1 MTAATESSPPVVPAQ
16 SQSRALAAFIL
27 VALIWGSTWLVIKD
41 QVSAVPPGWA
51 VTWRF
56 MIAAAGM
63 FVLAAVRREK
73 LLLSREG
80 MMLAV
85 PVGLFQFFGNFQ
97 LVYRA
102 EQHITSGLVAVIF

>member
-51 VTWRF
+51 AVKTGRHVRPASGEVAVDVTGPVGQVDQVV
-56 MIAAAGM
+56 AQTNSA
-63 FVLAAVRREK
+63 
-73 LLLSREG
+73 
-80 MMLAV
+80 LAV
-85 PVGLFQFFGNFQ
+85 PWTV
-97 LVYRA
+97 
-102 EQHITSGLVAVIF
+102 